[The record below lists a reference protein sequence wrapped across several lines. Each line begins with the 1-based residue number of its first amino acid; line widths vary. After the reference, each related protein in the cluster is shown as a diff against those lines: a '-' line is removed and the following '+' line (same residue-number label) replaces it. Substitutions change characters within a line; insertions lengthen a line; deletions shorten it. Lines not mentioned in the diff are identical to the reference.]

1 MNKAEKTSLF
11 VVHNTVAANQRVLPV
26 DWDQFYPLLQE
37 ILKRMPMLKNVFLEN
52 LTNTPEAFSPD
63 CKWIIGETPE
73 VRIYSVSLLNNVLKS
88 LKFVFRSKII
98 W

>member
-37 ILKRMPMLKNVFLEN
+37 ILKRMPILKNVFLEN

-73 VRIYSVSLLNNVLKS
+73 VRIYSVS
-88 LKFVFRSKII
+88 
-98 W
+98 